1 MLSILIPTY
10 NTDITDLAQSI
21 CEQAHRVK
29 ITFEVIFCEDA
40 SYLYIEK
47 NVQLLG
53 NTNVKRLINATNL
66 GRTATRSKLAD
77 NATYSWLLFLDADV
91 ALPSINFIE
100 NYVSHLNSSHDIIHG
115 GISYAIDNNDDFTL
129 RSTYGTQ
136 RETQLAKKRC
146 KTPYFIISQNILV
159 KKEAFLKLNIISSN
173 KYGLD
178 NIFSYQILKQGYDV
192 QHIDN
197 PVIHHGL
204 EKNDVF
210 LKKSLQAIE
219 TLIYYEDKGMMAHD
233 FTRLQKSYL
242 TLKKYKGI
250 LFFRAI
256 IGKSLKYVEKK
267 LIMSK
272 NPSLLLFDL
281 YRLHH
286 YLNLKENA

>member
-10 NTDITDLAQSI
+10 NTDITDLVQSI
-21 CEQAHRVK
+21 CEQAHRVR

-40 SYLYIEK
+40 SYLYTEQ

-53 NTNVKRLINATNL
+53 NTSVKRLINATNL
-66 GRTATRSKLAD
+66 GRTATRTNLAD

-100 NYVSHLNSSHDIIHG
+100 NYVSQLNSSHHIIHG
-115 GISYAIDNNDDFTL
+115 GISYVINYNDDFTL
-129 RSTYGTQ
+129 RSTYGAQ
-136 RETQLAKKRC
+136 RETQLAKARC
-146 KTPYFIISQNILV
+146 KTPHFIISQNILV
-159 KKEAFLKLNIISSN
+159 KKEAFLKLNIIASN
-173 KYGLD
+173 RYGLD

-210 LKKSLQAIE
+210 LKKSIQAIE
-219 TLIYYEDKGMMAHD
+219 TLIYYEEKGLMAQD

-242 TLKKYKGI
+242 TLKKYRGVLIFRVTIGKGI
-250 LFFRAI
+250 KYIEKNLMGKKPTLF
-256 IGKSLKYVEKK
+256 
-267 LIMSK
+267 
-272 NPSLLLFDL
+272 LFDL

-286 YLNLKENA
+286 YITLKENA

>member
-10 NTDITDLAQSI
+10 NTDITDLVQSI
-21 CEQAHRVK
+21 CEQAHRAR
-29 ITFEVIFCEDA
+29 ITFELIFCEDA
-40 SYLYIEK
+40 SYLQTEK

-100 NYVSHLNSSHDIIHG
+100 NYVSHLKLSHDIIHG
-115 GISYAIDNNDDFTL
+115 GVSYLKNGNHNSAL
-129 RSTYGTQ
+129 RHRYGLQ
-136 RETQLAKKRC
+136 REAQLAKVRLK
-146 KTPYFIISQNILV
+146 KPYYIISQNILV
-159 KKEAFLKLNIISSN
+159 KKEIFLKLNTIESN
-173 KYGLD
+173 RYGLD
-178 NIFSYQILKQGYDV
+178 NIFSYQIFKQGYDV

-197 PVIHHGL
+197 PVIHQGL

-210 LKKSLQAIE
+210 LKKSSQAIE
-219 TLIYYEDKGMMAHD
+219 TLIYYEENGLMAQD

-242 TLKKYKGI
+242 TLKKYRGVLIFRVTIGKGI
-250 LFFRAI
+250 
-256 IGKSLKYVEKK
+256 KYIEKN
-267 LIMSK
+267 LMSK
-272 NPSLLLFDL
+272 KPSLLLFDL

-286 YLNLKENA
+286 YITLKENA

>member
-10 NTDITDLAQSI
+10 NTDITDLVQSI
-21 CEQAHRVK
+21 CEQAHRTK

-40 SYLYIEK
+40 SYLYVEK

-66 GRTATRSKLAD
+66 GRTATRTNLAD
-77 NATYSWLLFLDADV
+77 NSTYSWLLFLDADV
-91 ALPSINFIE
+91 ALSSKNFIE

-115 GISYAIDNNDDFTL
+115 GISYALDDNDDFTL
-129 RSTYGTQ
+129 RSTYGIQ
-136 RETQLAKKRC
+136 RETQLAKERC
-146 KTPYFIISQNILV
+146 KTSYFIISQNILV
-159 KKEAFLKLNIISSN
+159 KKEAFLKLNIIASN
-173 KYGLD
+173 RYGLD
-178 NIFSYQILKQGYDV
+178 NIFSYQILKQGYNV

-210 LKKSLQAIE
+210 LKKSIQAIE
-219 TLIYYEDKGMMAHD
+219 TLIYYEEKGLMAQD

-242 TLKKYKGI
+242 TLKKNKVVLI
-250 LFFRAI
+250 FKVI
-256 IGKSLKYVEKK
+256 ISKSLKYIEKNLMGK
-267 LIMSK
+267 K
-272 NPSLLLFDL
+272 PSLFLFDL

-286 YLNLKENA
+286 YITLKENA

>member
-10 NTDITDLAQSI
+10 NTDITDLVQSI
-21 CEQAHRVK
+21 CEQAHRAK

-40 SYLYIEK
+40 SYLYKEQ

-53 NTNVKRLINATNL
+53 NTSVKRLINATNL
-66 GRTATRSKLAD
+66 GRTATRTNLAH

-100 NYVSHLNSSHDIIHG
+100 NYVSHLNSPHDIIHG
-115 GISYAIDNNDDFTL
+115 GISYALDDNDDFTL
-129 RSTYGTQ
+129 RSTYGIQ
-136 RETQLAKKRC
+136 RETQLAEKRC

-159 KKEAFLKLNIISSN
+159 KKEAFLKLNIIASN
-173 KYGLD
+173 RYGLD

-210 LKKSLQAIE
+210 LKKSIQAIE
-219 TLIYYEDKGMMAHD
+219 TLIYYEEKGLMAQD

-242 TLKKYKGI
+242 TLKKYRGVLIFRVTIGKGI
-250 LFFRAI
+250 KYIEKNLM
-256 IGKSLKYVEKK
+256 GKK
-267 LIMSK
+267 
-272 NPSLLLFDL
+272 PSLFLFDL
-281 YRLHH
+281 NRLHH
-286 YLNLKENA
+286 YITLKENA